1 MNILRIT
8 VIFAVHPRLPLQL
21 NLLLSSR
28 PMWHF
33 KVVATWRIRA
43 QNALKNT
50 TLHVKEIMQLITWIL
65 IPSLKDLLLKLI
77 QVEFAHAR

>member
-1 MNILRIT
+1 
-8 VIFAVHPRLPLQL
+8 
-21 NLLLSSR
+21 
-28 PMWHF
+28 MWHF